1 MPTMTSVAV
10 AVVAL
15 CVGGTGVTSNIT
27 MQQSVTSGVAPLSV
41 LFSAIQGQDN
51 NTFST
56 LKLTSF
62 EYDFGDPTAGNYGQ
76 GMILASRNKMYEAW
90 GGRVYEAAGDYVPTL
105 KYTPFGGATTQ
116 LNGAVHV
123 ISQDAAF
130 PGGLTLCCSTSGN
143 FTGAPAG
150 STNVTVT
157 GYQDAQISSFI
168 AAHAP
173 GTWRILLCAG
183 ETFHGNHTGVG
194 IQITS
199 HTLFRFGKYGSGA
212 NPICINDSII
222 SGSSVI
228 IQIGTNF
235 TGGGFCTD
243 AAIQDIEFQG
253 TTTNLLG
260 RGVVQFDAYQLT
272 YSPITYQIVGT
283 AGRCTIL
290 RCTFHNV
297 ASPVY
302 ISGNGSAVVDCTMDT
317 MPGIGTLGILGIAVG
332 FNGGSANTFI
342 AGNYVDRSNTGEHG
356 IRGQGWYQFCIF
368 SNYVKG
374 ATSTKHLMAIREF
387 APPAPS
393 GLAYLTTQYGV
404 VCNNY
409 FDASG
414 GQGQSSHLQ
423 IAPQNGTSYGL
434 QQYIVI
440 SHNWF
445 GPYDYAGGTGGFSD
459 PDILATASN
468 CIVRHN
474 IHCQSSFTLG
484 TGNAGA
490 GIQLQNG
497 TPNNP
502 GAVPPIPPTPAC
514 DNWFIDHNSA
524 FCGTA
529 LKISYFTWASN
540 VTNIDCRNTLYFA
553 PAAIR
558 DGSGNSNQ
566 ASIAGPQTGL
576 PASFALSHNSTNAQI
591 KSTDPQWQ
599 SAAIFSPAGPPYFPA
614 APADFV
620 LLPATGSYAL
630 TGATNVGKLG
640 ASMDLS
646 VIGDF

>member
-15 CVGGTGVTSNIT
+15 CVGGTGAISNIAI
-27 MQQSVTSGVAPLSV
+27 QQSVTSGVAPLSV

-56 LKLTSF
+56 LKTTSF
-62 EYDFGDPTAGNYGQ
+62 EYDFNEPTLGNFSQ
-76 GMILASRNKMYEAW
+76 GMQVASRNKMYEAW
-90 GGRVYEAAGDYVPTL
+90 GGHIYETAGNYIPTL
-105 KYTPFGGATTQ
+105 KYTPLGGQSVTLPGTIQ
-116 LNGAVHV
+116 V
-123 ISQDAAF
+123 ISQDVAF
-130 PGGLTLCCSTSGN
+130 AGTLTLCCSLVGD
-143 FTGAPAG
+143 FTGAPIG
-150 STNVTVT
+150 STNITVT
-157 GYQDAQISSFI
+157 GYQDAQISNFI
-168 AAHAP
+168 TTNSP
-173 GTWRILLCAG
+173 GTWRILFHKG
-183 ETFHGNHTGVG
+183 ETFIGNHTGVG

-199 HTLFRFGKYGSGA
+199 QTLFRFGSYGTGA
-212 NPICINDSII
+212 NPILINNSVV
-222 SGSSVI
+222 SGSSTI
-228 IQIGTNF
+228 IQLGTNF
-235 TGGGFCTD
+235 IGGGYCTD
-243 AAIQDIEFQG
+243 IAIQDIEFQG
-253 TTTNLLG
+253 NALNLLG
-260 RGVVQFDAYQLT
+260 RAVVQFDSYQLM
-272 YSPITYQIVGT
+272 YSPLSYQVLDTGD
-283 AGRCTIL
+283 RCTIL
-290 RCTFHNV
+290 RCTFHNI
-297 ASPVY
+297 ASPVWV
-302 ISGNGSAVVDCTMDT
+302 SGNGASVQDCIMDT
-317 MPGIGTLGILGIAVG
+317 MPGIGTLGIVGIACG
-332 FNGGSANTFI
+332 FNGGACNVWI
-342 AGNYVDRSNTGEHG
+342 AGNYIDRSNTGEHG
-356 IRGQGWYQFCIF
+356 FRSQGMFQFALF
-368 SNYVKG
+368 SNYIKG
-374 ATSTKHLMAIREF
+374 ATNTKHLMAIREF

-393 GLAYLTTQYGV
+393 GAAYSPTQYGV

-414 GQGQSSHLQ
+414 GQAQSSHLQ

-434 QQYIVI
+434 QQYIIV

-445 GPYDYAGGTGGFSD
+445 GPYDYTGGTGGFSD

-497 TPNNP
+497 TANNP
-502 GAVPPIPPTPAC
+502 GAVPPIPATPAC
-514 DNWFIDHNSA
+514 TNWFIDHNSA

-529 LKISYFTWASN
+529 LKISYFVWSSA
-540 VTNIDCRNTLYFA
+540 VTNVECKNTLYFA
-553 PAAIR
+553 PAAIK

-566 ASIAGPQTGL
+566 ASVVGPQTGL
-576 PASFALSHNSTNAQI
+576 PASFTLNHNSSNAQI

-630 TGATNVGKLG
+630 TAATNSGKIG
-640 ASMDLS
+640 ASLDLS